1 MMNYGVLANY
11 PLESL
16 KIRLID
22 GTTASPD
29 SADTAYSVAARKG
42 FLNAAHKSNPI
53 LLEPLMQIKIITP
66 EDYAGNIM
74 SDLNRRRG
82 VPKGQD
88 TRANGMA
95 INAEAPLAQLFGYVN
110 DLRTL
115 SAGRASASMEFS
127 HYAAAPKPVVDEV
140 VKRVKGF

>member
-1 MMNYGVLANY
+1 
-11 PLESL
+11 
-16 KIRLID
+16 
-22 GTTASPD
+22 
-29 SADTAYSVAARKG
+29 
-42 FLNAAHKSNPI
+42 
-53 LLEPLMQIKIITP
+53 MQIKIITP

-95 INAEAPLAQLFGYVN
+95 INA
-110 DLRTL
+110 L

-127 HYAAAPKPVVDEV
+127 HYAAAPKQVVDEV
-140 VKRVKGF
+140 VKRVKGVF